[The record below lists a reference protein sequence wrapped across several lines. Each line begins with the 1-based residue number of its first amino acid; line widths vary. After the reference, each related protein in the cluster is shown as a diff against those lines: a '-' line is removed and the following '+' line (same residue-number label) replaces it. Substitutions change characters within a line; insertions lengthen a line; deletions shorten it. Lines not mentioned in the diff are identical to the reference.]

1 MAQEQ
6 TLQTS
11 AILINQDNTW
21 EKKIISKND
30 FNNMVQEYVSSLND
44 KFREKAFIDKETYND
59 IITLLSSNDDK
70 TLHDAKWRNW
80 ARNSFVLELVGT
92 NYIVCKIPSK
102 RTKDA
107 VANKQS
113 EATSLPILIKE
124 RMWHEFCNAHVQL
137 AHAGV
142 SNTYNKLKIKWEN
155 IKQDLVA
162 RFVSKCIT
170 CALHKSSKAKKIEG
184 KPIIARSFLSRVQVI
199 IISYLYS

>member
-30 FNNMVQEYVSSLND
+30 FNNMVQEYVNSLND

-80 ARNSFVLELVGT
+80 ARNNFVLELVGT
-92 NYIVCKIPSK
+92 I
-102 RTKDA
+102 
-107 VANKQS
+107 
-113 EATSLPILIKE
+113 ILYVKFQVNE
-124 RMWHEFCNAHVQL
+124 
-137 AHAGV
+137 
-142 SNTYNKLKIKWEN
+142 LKM
-155 IKQDLVA
+155 L
-162 RFVSKCIT
+162 
-170 CALHKSSKAKKIEG
+170 
-184 KPIIARSFLSRVQVI
+184 
-199 IISYLYS
+199 